1 MPLKSCY
8 SRQNFFSFTLL
19 TILTTIFLF
28 SLFANLSH
36 PLLWNDEGTTAV
48 AGERVLKFGYPKVH
62 DGKNVLYDLNHPDYS
77 IGIDNQ
83 TDAFI
88 ADANWAMYYV
98 AAAGVKAASFTDDIY
113 LKTAILRFPFALLGF
128 IGLVLL
134 AWNTSLFFSNKKS
147 RLNFLVVF
155 AAFSLL
161 SVPLI
166 LHLREVRY
174 YSLLIFF
181 LACAISIFCSGRI
194 RNSISQTKYC
204 LLMIPVLLG
213 LFFSFPPVFFMFY
226 VDCTI
231 FLAALYAYRFYQ
243 NSKSGMVLKEN
254 AAQIFSSIL
263 KSALPFIVSLLLLIP
278 AILYFKL
285 FELSD
290 QLSAYYGFN
299 FGVYKENLS
308 TIWDFL
314 STYDFLVAAIV
325 VKSVVLIFTK
335 KIFLNKNNIPLVL
348 LSSFLSIIFLVHFFL
363 VAKIPTY
370 IFTRYFIVLTP
381 ILFCILLLDIS
392 MLWSTLEQRNV
403 KRIGLIKALG
413 VLAVILLMA
422 RPIYRSSGSISG
434 HWYETTH
441 ENKGCLE
448 FAIDYIKAKYPHSD
462 SLVISTN
469 YEEPVLMY
477 YLQSKVIMGYIK
489 NNLEN
494 DTLLQ
499 PDIIIYR
506 KGWAW
511 RDDAKIFQD
520 QLSRAHYD
528 SVLFPVLDYPVNTIA
543 EIVTP
548 WQGLGHLFRTPY
560 SENPAEQL
568 KIYIKRKDIID

>member
-1 MPLKSCY
+1 MPLKSY
-8 SRQNFFSFTLL
+8 PFRQNFFSVALL
-19 TILTTIFLF
+19 SILTVIFLF

-98 AAAGVKAASFTDDIY
+98 AAAGVKVASFTDDIY
-113 LKTAILRFPFALLGF
+113 MKTAILRFPFALLGF
-128 IGLVLL
+128 IGLALL

-147 RLNFLVVF
+147 GLKFLIAF
-155 AAFSLL
+155 ASFSLL

-194 RNSISQTKYC
+194 RHSISQTKYC
-204 LLMIPVLLG
+204 ILMIPILMG

-243 NSKSGMVLKEN
+243 NSKSGVVLREN
-254 AAQIFSSIL
+254 VVQIFSSIL
-263 KSALPFIVSLLLLIP
+263 KSSLPFITSLLFLIP

-285 FELSD
+285 FELSN

-299 FGVYKENLS
+299 FYVYKENLT

-314 STYDFLVAAIV
+314 SSYDFLIAVIA
-325 VKSVVLIFTK
+325 VKSVTMVFTK
-335 KIFLNKNNIPLVL
+335 KIFQNKNNIPPVL

-381 ILFCILLLDIS
+381 ILTCILLLDIS
-392 MLWSTLEQRNV
+392 TLWTILQQGNL
-403 KRIGLIKALG
+403 KRIGLIKT
-413 VLAVILLMA
+413 LAVLLIILLMA
-422 RPIYRSSGSISG
+422 RPVSRSSAIIKD

-448 FAIDYIKAKYPHSD
+448 FAIDYIKTNYPHPD

-477 YLQSKVIMGYIK
+477 YLQSKVILGYIK
-489 NNLEN
+489 NNLQY

-520 QLSRAHYD
+520 QLSRASYD

-560 SENPAEQL
+560 NENPAEQL
-568 KIYIKRKDIID
+568 KIYIKRKDITD